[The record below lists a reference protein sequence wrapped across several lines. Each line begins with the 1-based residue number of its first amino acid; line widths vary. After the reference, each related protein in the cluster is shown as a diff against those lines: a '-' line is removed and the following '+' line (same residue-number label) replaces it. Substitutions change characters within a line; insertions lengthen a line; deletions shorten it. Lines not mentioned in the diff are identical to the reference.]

1 MLRPR
6 TRQAVGIIDELL
18 GQFNRDNTYQPPM
31 RAPKI
36 TDIPFDQG
44 STGSSAKTF
53 GNALSQFNIDQTP
66 TPLMPATMRSQR
78 EPFRP
83 QVNRGDTSSN
93 MGVPADAPVGSV
105 NVPQVTPRAGDFDMS
120 GFGMLRPGADVMGM
134 EKAAADADALTRQ
147 MIANPELKSDP
158 GFMDQVTGYFKNP
171 ENMLRLALAF
181 NSMRESPDQALA
193 SVINSELKDLRAM
206 SVSNKTAKAVAAQLR
221 SMGFNDEAALV
232 EANPSMAK
240 EIYSSIITS
249 RKPQSAIAK
258 LNADLKAGRITQ
270 AEYDI
275 GVEALKK
282 AGINIDLNKK
292 GDQAYLTTAMGSIAD
307 TDIKAADAALA
318 AVTSIN
324 KIDQTLSLLASGAP
338 TTGMGAEFK
347 QFVDRGLALLGDRA
361 AIERA
366 ADTQLLESL
375 LGTDV
380 FGAISALGIGAR
392 GLDTPAEREFL
403 RSVLTGTT
411 NMTAEAIEQVSNLRR
426 KYAQKAIDFYN
437 QKVERGDY
445 DALNAQLGT
454 ERYKKIEIPE
464 APQRAKYKIGDTWTD
479 QNTNVTYRFKGPVGQ
494 WMNRDNWE
502 EVQ

>member
-6 TRQAVGIIDELL
+6 TNQVVSIIDELL
-18 GQFNRDNTYQPPM
+18 RQSNSRSITPPM
-31 RAPKI
+31 ASPVMRPTTALQRSMGQNEVVFSQPQA
-36 TDIPFDQG
+36 TDMNVMSDSNIYQASTTPQMQSLMQG
-44 STGSSAKTF
+44 QMPSEM
-53 GNALSQFNIDQTP
+53 P
-66 TPLMPATMRSQR
+66 T
-78 EPFRP
+78 E
-83 QVNRGDTSSN
+83 QVVRVNPPVVVPRRGDTD
-93 MGVPADAPVGSV
+93 MGG
-105 NVPQVTPRAGDFDMS
+105 G
-120 GFGMLRPGADVMGM
+120 GMLLPGADVMGM
-134 EKAAADADALTRQ
+134 EKAAADADAMTRQ
-147 MIANPELKSDP
+147 MISNPELKSDP

-258 LNADLKAGRITQ
+258 LNADLQANRITQ
-270 AEYDI
+270 EEYNI
-275 GVEALKK
+275 GVDALKK
-282 AGINIDLNKK
+282 AGINIDLGKK
-292 GDQAYLTTAMGSIAD
+292 GDQAYLTTAMGDIASK
-307 TDIKAADAALA
+307 DIAAADAALS

-324 KIDQTLSLLASGAP
+324 KIDQTLGLLASGAP

-380 FGAISALGIGAR
+380 FGAISSLGIGAR
-392 GLDTPAEREFL
+392 GLDTPSEREFL

-411 NMTAEAIEQVSNLRR
+411 SMTAEAIEQVSNLRR

-445 DALNAQLGT
+445 DALNTQLGV

-464 APQRAKYKIGDTWTD
+464 APTRAKYNIGDTWTD
-479 QNTNVTYRFKGPVGQ
+479 PDTNVTYKFKGPQGM
-494 WMNRDNWE
+494 WMNRNNWE